1 MCWINANC
9 ITWTVDEKEKALV
22 DITPGSRGVYG
33 RIYAVG
39 TCNFGVRRVNT
50 DVSLDNNIPVG
61 FKAWSLGVNDHGILN
76 FSMVFRD
83 DDHE

>member
-1 MCWINANC
+1 MKKRKHSSILPLDLEAY
-9 ITWTVDEKEKALV
+9 I
-22 DITPGSRGVYG
+22 YG

-61 FKAWSLGVNDHGILN
+61 FKA
-76 FSMVFRD
+76 
-83 DDHE
+83 